1 MAETFDPKNT
11 SSDYNWMHPFWVM
24 VRAILQG
31 APAMR
36 MTKGNYASAAGP
48 QAPVASLAL
57 LNRTGRAGPTSPY
70 LPKFLNEVDLD
81 YQTRRENAPFTN
93 IYGDIS
99 RNLAAKPF
107 AKTLELDDK
116 TAKDLK
122 EIAKN
127 IDGQG
132 NNLHVFGREVFKSGL
147 DDGITWILVDYLK
160 MAPGA
165 TLADERG
172 MGAQPYWVHIT
183 ADRLLAVYSDFVNG
197 KEIITHARIYEPV
210 TQRDGYGEIC
220 VERVR
225 VFDRAPIMDPLTGAT
240 VNYGPPVWELHE
252 LQVSK
257 DEKGDTL
264 QNWKIIGS
272 GPITIDIIPLVP
284 FYTGKREGTTW
295 KIDPPLKDLA
305 YLQVEEFQQESNLKT
320 IKELTAF
327 PMLAG
332 NGVTPPTGNDGQA
345 MVVPVG
351 PRAVLFAPTD
361 SAGGHGTWNFI
372 EPNAA
377 SLKFLQD
384 DLEKLRTE
392 MRDLGMQPLA
402 TANLTVITTANV
414 SMKAHSAVQA
424 WALGLKDALEGAWL
438 ITCQWL
444 NKTDEPVVNVHTDFG
459 VDFEAGT
466 ELDALLKS
474 QLQGILSRFTVQ
486 GEFKRRGVLSDDF
499 DAVEEEKILAKEQEG
514 LTPEV
519 AIDPVTGAFVY
530 PSTRPKLLTPTP
542 LPPGTPAAALPP
554 KPAAPVPAPP
564 TPAKH

>member
-1 MAETFDPKNT
+1 MAQSFDPKNT
-11 SSDYNWMHPFWVM
+11 SSDYNHMHPFWVM

-36 MTKGNYASAAGP
+36 AAKGSYASAAGP

-70 LPKFLNEVDLD
+70 LPKFLNEGDLD

-93 IYGDIS
+93 IYADIS

-107 AKTLELDDK
+107 SKTLELDDE
-116 TAKDLK
+116 TADDLK
-122 EIAKN
+122 ELATN

-132 NNLHVFGREVFKSGL
+132 NNLHVFAREMFKAGL
-147 DDGITWILVDYLK
+147 DDGITWVLVDYLK
-160 MAPGA
+160 MAPGT

-197 KEIITHARIYEPV
+197 KEIITHARIFEP
-210 TQRDGYGEIC
+210 TNQRDGYGEVC
-220 VERVR
+220 LERVR
-225 VFDRAPIMDPLTGAT
+225 VFDRALILDEQTGAT
-240 VNYGPPVWELHE
+240 INYGPATWELHE
-252 LQVSK
+252 LQSSK
-257 DEKGDTL
+257 DDKGNES
-264 QNWKIIGS
+264 QSWRIIGN
-272 GPITIDIIPLVP
+272 GPITIGVIPLVP
-284 FYTGKREGTTW
+284 FYTGRREGTTW

-320 IKELTAF
+320 IKELAAF

-332 NGVTPPTGNDGQA
+332 NGVTPPTGSDGQA

-351 PRAVLFAPTD
+351 PRAVLFAPQGAD
-361 SAGGHGTWNFI
+361 GSHGEWNFI
-372 EPNAA
+372 EPGGS
-377 SLKFLQD
+377 SLTFLQA
-384 DLEKLRTE
+384 DLDKLRTE

-414 SMKAHSAVQA
+414 SMKAHSAVQS
-424 WALGLKDALEGAWL
+424 WALGLKDALETAWL
-438 ITCQWL
+438 VTCQWL
-444 NKTDEPVVNVHTDFG
+444 NSSDEPVVNVHTDFG

-466 ELDALLKS
+466 ELDALLKC
-474 QLQGILSRFTVQ
+474 QAQGILSKQTVQ

-499 DAVEEEKILAKEQEG
+499 DAEQEEELLAQEDQG

-519 AIDPVTGAFVY
+519 AIDPATGEMVY
-530 PSTRPKLLTPTP
+530 PTARPKIITP
-542 LPPGTPAAALPP
+542 GAPA
-554 KPAAPVPAPP
+554 KPATVN
-564 TPAKH
+564 